1 LEYEE
6 ALNWLY
12 GVRRFGLKR
21 TLEPTKH
28 LLELLR
34 NPQNKFKSIHVGGT
48 NGKGS
53 TSAMIASILK
63 AQGFKVGL
71 FISPHL
77 EYFNERISINGEYI
91 SNNDIARLLTC
102 IKSIFDRM
110 MSYLEPMPLRFFD
123 LVTALAFSY
132 FANQGVD
139 FAVVEVG
146 LGGRL
151 DATNVLSPL
160 VSVITN
166 IGYEHTNILGKT
178 LVEIAGEKAGIIKPN
193 SVLITATDISE
204 VLNVFQVKAD
214 ELDSKII
221 HVGKDVTYEILSS
234 SIQGQQFKVSSM
246 DDYHDLYITL
256 LGNHQVMNA
265 ATAIATVE
273 ALQMNSTK
281 IDKMAIINGLRET
294 KWPARLEVI
303 SQQPLVVLDCA
314 KDVEATEAVR
324 LTIEEVFDFD
334 HLFAVVAISSDKKHK
349 GMIRNIA
356 QIADYFILT
365 THGVM
370 GRSTD
375 PIKLGEYVTQ
385 NEKPFETI
393 SKPEE
398 ALKRALKLANPKDM
412 ILVIGSVYLAG
423 RLRKYYA
430 RGNEFKFPYEDK

>member
-12 GVRRFGLKR
+12 SVRRFGPKR

-28 LLELLR
+28 LLELLG
-34 NPQNKFKSIHVGGT
+34 NPHNKFKSIHVGGT

-77 EYFNERISINGEYI
+77 EHFNERISINGEYI
-91 SNNDIARLLTC
+91 SNSDIAELLTC
-102 IKSIFDRM
+102 IKSLFDRM
-110 MSYLEPMPLRFFD
+110 MSYSEGMPLRFFD
-123 LVTALAFSY
+123 LVTAMAFSY
-132 FANQGVD
+132 FADQNVD
-139 FAVVEVG
+139 FAVIEVG

-160 VSVITN
+160 ISVITN

-193 SVLITATDISE
+193 SILITATDNLK
-204 VLNVFQVKAD
+204 VLNVFKKKAD
-214 ELDSKII
+214 KLNTKVIQF
-221 HVGKDVTYEILSS
+221 GKDVTYEILCSS
-234 SIQGQQFKVSSM
+234 MQGQRFKVSSM
-246 DDYHDLYITL
+246 DNYHDLYITL

-265 ATAIATVE
+265 TTAIGTVE
-273 ALQMNSTK
+273 ALQLNK
-281 IDKMAIINGLRET
+281 IKIEKMAIVNGLRET
-294 KWPARLEVI
+294 KWPARLEII
-303 SQQPLVVLDCA
+303 SHQPLVVLDCA
-314 KDVEATEAVR
+314 KDAEATEAVR
-324 LTIEEVFDFD
+324 LTIEEVFEFD
-334 HLFAVVAISSDKKHK
+334 KLIAIVAISSDKKHE

-365 THGVM
+365 NHGVM

-375 PIKLGEYVTQ
+375 PLKLGEYVTQ
-385 NEKPFETI
+385 NEKPFI
-393 SKPEE
+393 AIHKPEE
-398 ALKRALKLANPKDM
+398 AFKHALNQANKKDM

-423 RLRKYYA
+423 RLRNYYTRFYA
-430 RGNEFKFPYEDK
+430 QN

>member
-1 LEYEE
+1 MECEE

-12 GVRRFGLKR
+12 NVRRFGPKR

-28 LLELLR
+28 ILELLG
-34 NPQNKFKSIHVGGT
+34 NPHHKFKSIHIGGT

-53 TSAMIASILK
+53 TSAMIASILI

-71 FISPHL
+71 YISPHL
-77 EYFNERISINGEYI
+77 ERFNERISVNGEYI
-91 SNNDIARLLTC
+91 SDADIAGFLTC
-102 IKSIFDRM
+102 IESLFDKM
-110 MSYLEPMPLRFFD
+110 MRYPEPMPLRFFD

-132 FANQGVD
+132 FANQDVD

-151 DATNVLSPL
+151 DATNVLHPL

-166 IGYEHTNILGKT
+166 IGYEHTNILGET

-193 SVLITATDISE
+193 SVLITATENPKI
-204 VLNVFQVKAD
+204 LNVFQVKAD
-214 ELDSKII
+214 EVDSKII
-221 HVGKDVTYEILSS
+221 HVGRDVTYETICS
-234 SIQGQQFKVSSM
+234 SIQGQRFRVSSSEE
-246 DDYHDLYITL
+246 YNDLFITL
-256 LGNHQVMNA
+256 LGNHQVINA
-265 ATAIATVE
+265 VTAIATIE
-273 ALQMNSTK
+273 ALQISNIK
-281 IDKMAIINGLRET
+281 IEKIAIIKGLRDT
-294 KWPARLEVI
+294 RWPARLEVI
-303 SQQPLVVLDCA
+303 GRKPLIVLDCA
-314 KDVEATEAVR
+314 KDVEATEVVR
-324 LTIEEVFDFD
+324 LTIENEFEFD
-334 HLFAVVAISSDKKHK
+334 HLFAVMAISSDKKHE

-375 PIKLGEYVTQ
+375 PLKLGEYVTQ
-385 NEKPFETI
+385 NGKPFEAI
-393 SKPEE
+393 YKPEE
-398 ALKRALKLANPKDM
+398 ALKQALKLADPNDM

-430 RGNEFKFPYEDK
+430 RFMPSK